1 MYTSPKTERKNSQ
14 LRSFLENNILIE
26 PSPYLDIPSFLFS
39 HRENRG
45 CASVSYSV
53 ASLSI
58 TSSDRID
65 YLHLSVPFQQL
76 KRFDT
81 TLSIILFALP

>member
-1 MYTSPKTERKNSQ
+1 MYTSQKTERKNSQ

-26 PSPYLDIPSFLFS
+26 PSPYLDISSFLFS